1 MNDSKTLSSPVSEKS
16 TTSGNNLLPGSK
28 LFLDGIWHNNPALV
42 QLLGLCPLLAVSNT
56 GINGLSLGIAT
67 ALTVLISNVTVSTC
81 RHLILPAIRI
91 PIYVIL
97 ISGIVTM
104 IGLLMNAYA
113 HEIYLRLGLF
123 IPLIITNCAI
133 LARAESFASKNT
145 VLASFIDGLAT
156 GIGFALVLFALGAIR
171 EFIASGTVLSD
182 AHLLFGGAPFTLLQL
197 GDQYRGL
204 LLAILPP
211 GAFIAFGL
219 LLALKNRIHSIEKA
233 KT

>member
-1 MNDSKTLSSPVSEKS
+1 
-16 TTSGNNLLPGSK
+16 
-28 LFLDGIWHNNPALV
+28 
-42 QLLGLCPLLAVSNT
+42 
-56 GINGLSLGIAT
+56 
-67 ALTVLISNVTVSTC
+67 
-81 RHLILPAIRI
+81 
-91 PIYVIL
+91 
-97 ISGIVTM
+97 M
-104 IGLLMNAYA
+104 IGLLMNAWA

-145 VLASFIDGLAT
+145 VLASSIDGLAT

-171 EFIASGTVLSD
+171 EFIAYGTVLSD
-182 AHLLFGGAPFTLLQL
+182 AHLLFGGSPFTLLQL

-219 LLALKNRIHSIEKA
+219 LLALKNLIRSAA